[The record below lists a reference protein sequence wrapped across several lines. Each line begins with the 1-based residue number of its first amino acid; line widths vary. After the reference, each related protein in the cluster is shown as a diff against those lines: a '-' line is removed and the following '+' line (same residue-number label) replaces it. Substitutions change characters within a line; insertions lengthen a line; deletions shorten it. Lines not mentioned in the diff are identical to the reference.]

1 MAQFLKKVLTGKGEN
16 PVKLEEARIRDRVIA
31 RKEKEK
37 QNARG

>member
-1 MAQFLKKVLTGKGEN
+1 MAQFLKKVLTGSNTE
-16 PVKLEEARIRDRVIA
+16 PVKLEETRLKDRVIA

>member
-1 MAQFLKKVLTGKGEN
+1 MAEFYKKVLTGSNKN
-16 PVKLEEARIRDRVIA
+16 PVQLEEARLRDKVIA

>member
-1 MAQFLKKVLTGKGEN
+1 MATFLKKVLIGDSTD
-16 PVKLEEARIRDRVIA
+16 PVKLEEARIKDRVIA